1 MQEIFIGVDVAKARL
16 DIFHPHTGPE
26 QIANT
31 PAAIRSFAE
40 AAARDRAFVV
50 FEASGGYDRALAAG
64 LAEAG
69 LRHARVNP
77 QRARDFA
84 RAIGCLAKTDRVD
97 ARMLSRM
104 GERLRPAETRPA
116 GAARQRLQ
124 ALKVRRRQ
132 LVEMRKREATR
143 LQQTSDA
150 FARADIAAMVRIHD
164 RHIGKLEARISA
176 QIARSP
182 EMSAA
187 HAQLQ
192 TAPGV
197 GPVVATTLL
206 ADLPELGQLDRRA
219 IASLAGLAP
228 LARDSG
234 QKRGQRSIRG
244 GRPELR
250 CMLYLAALQ
259 ATRRDPRFTAFRAR
273 LESQGKAPK
282 QAIIA
287 AARKLLSIL
296 NAMIKTRQTYQPQQ
310 P

>member
-16 DIFHPHTGPE
+16 DIFHPRTGLQ

-31 PAAIRSFAE
+31 AAAIRRFAQ
-40 AAARDRAFVV
+40 AAARDGAWVI

-84 RAIGCLAKTDRVD
+84 RAIGCMAKTDRVD

-116 GAARQRLQ
+116 SPERRRLQ

-150 FARADIAAMVRIHD
+150 FARADIASMVRIHD

-176 QIARSP
+176 LIARTP
-182 EMSAA
+182 EMLAA

-234 QKRGQRSIRG
+234 QRRGRRSIRG

-250 CMLYLAALQ
+250 SMLYLAALQ
-259 ATRRDPRFTAFRAR
+259 ATRRDPRFAAFRTQ
-273 LESQGKAPK
+273 LECQGKAPK

-287 AARKLLSIL
+287 AARKLLTIL
-296 NAMIKTRQTYQPQQ
+296 NAMIKTGQKYQTIQT
-310 P
+310 